1 MRLSILSELA
11 LPAALA
17 LTLMV
22 AGCGDATLKAQQ
34 QQVQA
39 QQQQIEQ
46 QQQEIESLKAGG
58 PSSYTPGVAPPTGG
72 CDRATADVATKRGGD
87 KFATGDY
94 QHALGY
100 YKDALTACPGDA
112 RAEINLARTY
122 EALGDRQAAIEH
134 YRAAASSG
142 GAGSEEARNALTRLG
157 SP

>member
-1 MRLSILSELA
+1 MRLSTLSEYILIA
-11 LPAALA
+11 SVAFLPIL
-17 LTLMV
+17 
-22 AGCGDATLKAQQ
+22 AGCSDATLQAQQ

-46 QQQEIESLKAGG
+46 QQQEIESLRANGT
-58 PSSYTPGVAPPTGG
+58 SSYTPGVAPPTGG
-72 CDRATADVATKRGGD
+72 CDRTTADAATKHGGD
-87 KFATGDY
+87 KFASGDY
-94 QHALGY
+94 QHALAY

-112 RAEINLARTY
+112 HAEINVARTY

-142 GAGSEEARNALTRLG
+142 APGSEEARNALTRLG

>member
-1 MRLSILSELA
+1 MRPSILSIATLIT
-11 LPAALA
+11 ALA
-17 LTLMV
+17 LVPVL
-22 AGCGDATLKAQQ
+22 AGCGGATLKAQQ

-46 QQQEIESLKAGG
+46 QQQEIEALQASG
-58 PSSYTPGVAPPTGG
+58 PTYSPGVAPPSGG
-72 CDRATADVATKRGGD
+72 CDRATADVATRHGGD
-87 KFATGDY
+87 KFASGDY
-94 QHALGY
+94 QHALAY

-112 RAEINLARTY
+112 RGEINLARTY